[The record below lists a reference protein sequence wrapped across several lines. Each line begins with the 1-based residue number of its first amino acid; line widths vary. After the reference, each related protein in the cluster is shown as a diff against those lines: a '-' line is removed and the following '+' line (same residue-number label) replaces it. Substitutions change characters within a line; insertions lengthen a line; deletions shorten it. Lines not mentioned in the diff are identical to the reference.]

1 MVKVISGKSVRLG
14 GIILALCG
22 TLFCQTRPNLVIH
35 QSDDLSV
42 VLRTL
47 PAGYPSLQPYDHS
60 YVIQPTNTFNIL
72 ESLMYKTGSVFPFS
86 RGPHRNVF
94 SRNQVTRLAP
104 ALSQALSQAQP
115 QDVVAFTVTDG
126 GTSDRRT
133 KGLGFVVGDEL
144 HLIIEE
150 LRKPLYEGEQQTYQQ
165 QVSQW
170 ELLLGDGQRYYTSRP
185 GGKGAVTNWIITPL
199 R

>member
-1 MVKVISGKSVRLG
+1 
-14 GIILALCG
+14 
-22 TLFCQTRPNLVIH
+22 
-35 QSDDLSV
+35 
-42 VLRTL
+42 
-47 PAGYPSLQPYDHS
+47 
-60 YVIQPTNTFNIL
+60 
-72 ESLMYKTGSVFPFS
+72 MYKTGSVFPFS